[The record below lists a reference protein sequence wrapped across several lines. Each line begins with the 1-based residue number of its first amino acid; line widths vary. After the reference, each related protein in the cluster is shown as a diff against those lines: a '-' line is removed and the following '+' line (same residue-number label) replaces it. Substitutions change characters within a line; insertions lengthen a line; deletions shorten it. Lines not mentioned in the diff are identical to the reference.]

1 MCILVGV
8 GKTFFIRFPV
18 WEWPYASTTVGR
30 EEKFAKNAREGSI
43 YQENVN
49 NV

>member
-1 MCILVGV
+1 MCILLGV
-8 GKTFFIRFPV
+8 GKTFLIRLAV

-30 EEKFAKNAREGSI
+30 EEKFAKNAREGLI
-43 YQENVN
+43 YQENAT